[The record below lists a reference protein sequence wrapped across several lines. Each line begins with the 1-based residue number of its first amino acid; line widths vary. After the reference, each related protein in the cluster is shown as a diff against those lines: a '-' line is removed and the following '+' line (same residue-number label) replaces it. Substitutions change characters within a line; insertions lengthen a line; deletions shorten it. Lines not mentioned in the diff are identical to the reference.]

1 MQKPAAR
8 QGRHGIGLFRYL
20 VGYLVGKQLKEKV
33 DVAVK
38 IIDLKT
44 IDNEVTKYLLSM

>member
-20 VGYLVGKQLKEKV
+20 VGYLGKQLKEKV